1 MSAQLKEI
9 AAESIAPGS
18 QLPARP
24 SMYNKTNITA
34 TLILIMSTL
43 WLANWFYQRAGH
55 VYVSDARIASTMI
68 AVSSRI
74 SGWIDEFPVEE
85 GQFVQVNAVL
95 ARIDQREARLRLAE
109 LDAQLKTIEAEYAQ
123 VESQKHLVARQ
134 ADTRLEAQRS
144 KFRAAEA
151 ALSEVKVTLA
161 QTESDWQRARLLL
174 DEQIIS
180 REIWESRKSDFERG
194 REKRNRMDAEV
205 AIASAALLE
214 AEANLARVDVLENQ
228 LNIITN
234 KIAVANSKRDQLLLN
249 LDDHTIRSSINGYID
264 ETFVNAGEYVSR
276 GQRILVS
283 HDPDN
288 IWIKANVKETEI
300 RHIRVGTRVNISVD
314 AYPDRV
320 FRGEVSSIGNAAT
333 SQFALLP
340 NPNPSGNFTKIT
352 QRVEV
357 HVSIDQIDNLL
368 KPGMMVELE
377 IDSS

>member
-300 RHIRVGTRVNISVD
+300 RHIQVGTPVNISVD

>member
-85 GQFVQVNAVL
+85 GQFVRVDSVL

-194 REKRNRMDAEV
+194 REQRNRMDAEV

-228 LNIITN
+228 LKIITN

-249 LDDHTIRSSINGYID
+249 LDDHIIRSSINGYID

-300 RHIRVGTRVNISVD
+300 RHIQVGTPVNILVD

-357 HVSIDQIDNLL
+357 HVSIGQIDNLL

-377 IDSS
+377 FDSS

>member
-249 LDDHTIRSSINGYID
+249 LDDHIIRSSINGYID

-300 RHIRVGTRVNISVD
+300 RHIQVGTPVNILVD

>member
-85 GQFVQVNAVL
+85 GQFVRVDSVL

-194 REKRNRMDAEV
+194 REQRNRMDAEV

-228 LNIITN
+228 LKIITN

-249 LDDHTIRSSINGYID
+249 LDDHIIRSSINGYID

-300 RHIRVGTRVNISVD
+300 RHIQVGTPVNILVD

-377 IDSS
+377 FDSS